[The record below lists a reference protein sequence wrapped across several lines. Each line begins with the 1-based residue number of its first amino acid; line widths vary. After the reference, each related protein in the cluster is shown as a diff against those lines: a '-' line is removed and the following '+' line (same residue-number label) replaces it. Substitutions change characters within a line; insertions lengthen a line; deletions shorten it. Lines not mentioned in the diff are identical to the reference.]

1 MKKLTPTTLLFVL
14 VLFTGTSVKAQ
25 NTFPTG
31 VGTNVGIGTT
41 SPTSPLDIRTGGATP
56 GGPSMSLSAVSASS
70 QTTFWAGIGASA
82 TQNAGNTQGI
92 AALGLTGIANNPAG
106 TNVNIVFGTEIA
118 ALQSGAGT
126 STEIRGIDGSFQMGP
141 TAGNVTNAEC
151 FYAHSIILNSPS
163 TTGSITNGYGFF
175 MAPFTSNVVN
185 KYGFYINDATANNY
199 LGGSMSIGTISV
211 PAGYKMAVNGSA
223 ICTQMVVKTFPWSD
237 YVFQKDYH
245 LPSLDSVALYV
256 KEHQHLSGIPSADE
270 VAKNGVDV
278 GATEAALLKKV
289 EELTL
294 YLIKQN
300 DLLRAQQQEIDQLK
314 KKGRK
319 SGTPSN

>member
-14 VLFTGTSVKAQ
+14 ACTWNFALKAQ

-41 SPTSPLDIRTGGATP
+41 SPASPLDIRVTGTAI
-56 GGPSMSLSAVSASS
+56 GGIPMALS
-70 QTTFWAGIGASA
+70 ASA
-82 TQNAGNTQGI
+82 TTGASGSWNAIGFTATQTG
-92 AALGLTGIANNPAG
+92 ANPSALETLGATAVTGHPAG
-106 TNVNIVFGTEIA
+106 SNITILMPGSFIA
-118 ALQSGAGT
+118 EHAGT
-126 STEIRGIDGSFQMGP
+126 GTVTETRGVMSDLLFTSTS
-141 TAGNVTNAEC
+141 GNVTNAEC
-151 FYAHSIILNSPS
+151 FIASSGIIGGTS
-163 TTGSITNGYGFF
+163 TGTITNGYGFYL
-175 MAPFTSNVVN
+175 APFTSNFVH

-199 LGGSMSIGTISV
+199 LAGSMSIGTTSV
-211 PAGYKMAVNGSA
+211 PAGYNLAVDGAA

-256 KEHQHLSGIPSADE
+256 KEHQHLSGVPSAAE
-270 VAKNGVDV
+270 VEKNGVDV
-278 GATEAALLKKV
+278 GATEAVLLKKI

-300 DLLRAQQQEIDQLK
+300 DVQQAQTQEIEGLK
-314 KKGRK
+314 KKVAEL
-319 SGTPSN
+319 SSNR